1 VSGPGRMRGA
11 GSADYQQMTKEE
23 RRASLRLLGSLLK
36 PYTWQ
41 LVGLSIVVIIAQ
53 LASVAGPAI
62 IAWGIDNG
70 LPALQDGNATP
81 AIGAALTH
89 ITAALVAGGLMYV
102 FIRWNMTLGQTML
115 YGLRRRLFIHSQR
128 LDMKF
133 HERYASG
140 RTVARQTSDM
150 DALAQLL
157 NSGLDIMVGSVLQM
171 VFTMVLI
178 VTMDVPS
185 GLVMAG
191 LLIPATMLTVW
202 FQKRSSVIYRQI
214 QTNSAQLISHFVET
228 VSGIRAVKAYRRQ
241 QANGARYEQLA
252 EDHRQSSLRSIH
264 LFGIYQPTL
273 RWLSTIT
280 IAAVLMVGGFRV
292 LGGELQV
299 GVLVALVLYA
309 RRFFQPIDEIA
320 SFYNTFQSAV
330 AALEKISGLLAEKPS
345 VTDPEE
351 PVELNKVQG
360 EIVFDNVSF
369 RYQEDLPLALQPT
382 SLHVPA
388 GQTVAI
394 VGSTGAGKSTIAK
407 LMARFYDVTDGAI
420 RLDGVN
426 LKDMDLETLTSHI
439 VMVTQ
444 ESYLFSGSVADNIAV
459 GDPEATE
466 EEIRAAAEIIG
477 ADSFIDQLPEGFD
490 TDVRARG
497 GRMSAGQRQMVS
509 FARAFL
515 ADPTVLILDEATSS
529 LDAPTE
535 AVVQE
540 GLEKLLGKRT
550 SFIIAHRLST
560 VMIADRVLVV
570 EDGQVIE
577 DGTPEELIEAGGQFS
592 QLHQAWQD
600 SLSHSEVP
608 AARPDEESDV
618 R

>member
-1 VSGPGRMRGA
+1 MSGPGRARGA
-11 GSADYQQMTKEE
+11 GSLDYQRMTKAE
-23 RRASLRLLGSLLK
+23 RRASLRLLGTLLK
-36 PYTWQ
+36 PYKWQ
-41 LVGLSIVVIIAQ
+41 LVGISIVVVIAQ

-70 LPALQDGNATP
+70 LPALLEGNATP
-81 AIGAALTH
+81 AIAAAVAH
-89 ITAALVAGGLMYV
+89 IVAAVVAGGLMYV
-102 FIRWNMTLGQTML
+102 FIRWNMTIGQAMM
-115 YGLRRRLFIHSQR
+115 YGLRRRLFFHSQR

-133 HERYASG
+133 HETYASG

-191 LLIPATMLTVW
+191 LLVPATMLTVW

-214 QTNSAQLISHFVET
+214 QTNSARLISHFVET
-228 VSGIRAVKAYRRQ
+228 VSGIRAVKTYRRQ
-241 QANGARYEQLA
+241 QANGQRYEQLA
-252 EDHRQSSLRSIH
+252 EDHRQSALRSIH

-273 RWLSTIT
+273 RWLSSIT

-292 LGGELQV
+292 LDNELQV

-320 SFYNTFQSAV
+320 NFYNTFQSAV

-345 VTDPEE
+345 VTDPEA
-351 PVELNKVQG
+351 PVDLPETRG
-360 EIVFDNVSF
+360 EIVFNNVSF

-407 LMARFYDVTDGAI
+407 LIARFYDVTDGAI
-420 RLDGVN
+420 TLDGVN
-426 LKDMDLETLTSHI
+426 LQDMDLETLTNHI

-444 ESYLFSGSVADNIAV
+444 ESYLFSGSVADNMAI
-459 GDPEATE
+459 GNPDATRQ
-466 EEIRAAAEIIG
+466 EIRAAAEIIG
-477 ADSFIDQLPEGFD
+477 ADTFIDQLPEGFD
-490 TDVRARG
+490 TDVRAKG
-497 GRMSAGQRQMVS
+497 GRMSAGQRQLVS

-540 GLEKLLGKRT
+540 GLEELLGKRT

-570 EDGQVIE
+570 EGGQIIE
-577 DGTPEELIEAGGQFS
+577 DGTPEELISAGGQFS

-600 SLSHSEVP
+600 SLRDSEHP
-608 AARPDEESDV
+608 ETSQDNQSDAR
-618 R
+618 

>member
-1 VSGPGRMRGA
+1 MSGPGRTRG
-11 GSADYQQMTKEE
+11 SSTRYTQMTKEE

-36 PYTWQ
+36 PYKWQ
-41 LVGLSIVVIIAQ
+41 LVGLSTIVVLAQ
-53 LASVAGPAI
+53 LASVASPAI

-70 LPALQDGNATP
+70 IPALLEENATP
-81 AIGAALTH
+81 AVAASVAH
-89 ITAALVAGGLMYV
+89 IAAALVGGGLMYV
-102 FIRWNMTLGQTML
+102 FIRWNMTIGQHML
-115 YGLRRRLFIHSQR
+115 FGLRKRLFLHSQR

-133 HERYASG
+133 HETYASG

-150 DALAQLL
+150 DALANLL

-185 GLVMAG
+185 GVVMAG
-191 LLIPATMLTVW
+191 LLIPATMLTIW

-214 QTNSAQLISHFVET
+214 QTNSARLISHFVET
-228 VSGIRAVKAYRRQ
+228 VSGIRAVKSYRRQ
-241 QANGARYEQLA
+241 RANGERYEQLA
-252 EDHRQSSLRSIH
+252 EDHRQSSLRSIQ

-280 IAAVLMVGGFRV
+280 IAAVLTVGGFRV
-292 LGGELQV
+292 LGDELQV

-320 SFYNTFQSAV
+320 NFYNTFQSAV
-330 AALEKISGLLAEKPS
+330 AALEKISGLMAEKSS
-345 VTDPEE
+345 VTDPED
-351 PVELNKVQG
+351 PVELADVQG
-360 EIVFDNVSF
+360 EIVFDDVSF
-369 RYQEDLPLALQPT
+369 RYDDELPLALHPT

-407 LMARFYDVTDGAI
+407 LMARFYDVTDGSI
-420 RLDGVN
+420 TLDGVN
-426 LKDMDLETLTSHI
+426 LKDLDMETLTDHI

-444 ESYLFSGSVADNIAV
+444 ESYLFSGSVANNIAL
-459 GDPEATE
+459 GNPEASR
-466 EEIRAAAEIIG
+466 EEIEAAAAIIG
-477 ADSFIDQLPEGFD
+477 ADTFIQRLPQGFD

-497 GRMSAGQRQMVS
+497 GRMSAGQRQLVS

-515 ADPTVLILDEATSS
+515 ADPNVLILDEATSS

-535 AVVQE
+535 AMVQE
-540 GLEKLLGKRT
+540 GLEELLGKRT

-570 EDGQVIE
+570 EGGQIIE
-577 DGTPEELIEAGGQFS
+577 DGAPDELIAAGGQFS
-592 QLHQAWQD
+592 ELHQAWQD
-600 SLSHSEVP
+600 TLTE
-608 AARPDEESDV
+608 
-618 R
+618 

>member
-1 VSGPGRMRGA
+1 MSGPGRTRA
-11 GSADYQQMTKEE
+11 SSARYADMTKAE
-23 RRASLRLLGSLLK
+23 RRASLRLLGTLLK

-41 LVGLSIVVIIAQ
+41 LVGLSVIVVLAQ

-70 LPALQDGNATP
+70 IPALLEGNAIP
-81 AIGAALTH
+81 AVAASIAH
-89 ITAALVAGGLMYV
+89 ITAAVVGGVLMYL
-102 FIRWNMTLGQTML
+102 FIRWNMTIGQNML
-115 YGLRRRLFIHSQR
+115 FGLRRRLFLHSQR

-133 HERYASG
+133 HETYASG
-140 RTVARQTSDM
+140 RTVARQTTDM
-150 DALAQLL
+150 DALANLL

-191 LLIPATMLTVW
+191 LLVPATMLTIW

-214 QTNSAQLISHFVET
+214 QTNSARLISHFVET
-228 VSGIRAVKAYRRQ
+228 VSGIRAVKSYRRQ
-241 QANGARYEQLA
+241 QANGERYTQLA
-252 EDHRQSSLRSIH
+252 EDHRQSSLRSIQ

-273 RWLSTIT
+273 RWLSSFT

-320 SFYNTFQSAV
+320 NFYNTFQSAV
-330 AALEKISGLLAEKPS
+330 AALEKISGLMAEKS
-345 VTDPEE
+345 AVTDPDD
-351 PVELNKVQG
+351 PVELTDVQG
-360 EIVFDNVSF
+360 EIVFHDVAF
-369 RYQEDLPLALQPT
+369 RYDDELPLALQST

-407 LMARFYDVTDGAI
+407 LMARFYDVTQGSI
-420 RLDGVN
+420 TLDGVN
-426 LKDMDLETLTSHI
+426 LKDMSLETLTDNI

-444 ESYLFSGSVADNIAV
+444 ESYLFSGSVANNIAI
-459 GDPEATE
+459 GNPDATRE
-466 EEIRAAAEIIG
+466 DIEAAAAIIG
-477 ADSFIDQLPEGFD
+477 ADSFINALPEGFD

-497 GRMSAGQRQMVS
+497 GRMSAGQRQLVS

-515 ADPTVLILDEATSS
+515 ADPNVLILDEATSS

-535 AVVQE
+535 AMVQD
-540 GLEKLLGKRT
+540 GLQELLGKRT

-570 EDGQVIE
+570 EGGQIIE
-577 DGTPEELIEAGGQFS
+577 DGTPVELIAAGGQFA

-600 SLSHSEVP
+600 TLTE
-608 AARPDEESDV
+608 
-618 R
+618 

>member
-1 VSGPGRMRGA
+1 MSGPGRARGA
-11 GSADYQQMTKEE
+11 GSLDYQRMTKAE
-23 RRASLRLLGSLLK
+23 RRASLRLLGTLLK
-36 PYTWQ
+36 PYKWQ
-41 LVGLSIVVIIAQ
+41 LVGISIVVVIAQ

-70 LPALQDGNATP
+70 LPALFEGNATP
-81 AIGAALTH
+81 AIAAAVAH
-89 ITAALVAGGLMYV
+89 IVAAVVAGGLMYV
-102 FIRWNMTLGQTML
+102 FIRWNMTIGQAMM
-115 YGLRRRLFIHSQR
+115 YGLRRRLFLHSQR

-133 HERYASG
+133 HETYASG

-191 LLIPATMLTVW
+191 LLVPATMLTVW

-214 QTNSAQLISHFVET
+214 QTNSARLISHFVET
-228 VSGIRAVKAYRRQ
+228 VSGIRAVKTYRRQ
-241 QANGARYEQLA
+241 RANGRRYEQLA
-252 EDHRQSSLRSIH
+252 EDHRQSALRSIH

-273 RWLSTIT
+273 RWLSSIT
-280 IAAVLMVGGFRV
+280 IAAVLIVGGFRV
-292 LGGELQV
+292 LDNELQV

-320 SFYNTFQSAV
+320 NFYNTFQSAV

-345 VTDPEE
+345 VTDPES
-351 PVELNKVQG
+351 PVDLPEARG
-360 EIVFDNVSF
+360 EIVFDNVTF
-369 RYQEDLPLALQPT
+369 RYQDDLPLALQPT

-407 LMARFYDVTDGAI
+407 LMARFYDVINGAI
-420 RLDGVN
+420 TLDGVN
-426 LKDMDLETLTSHI
+426 LQDMDLETLTNHI

-444 ESYLFSGSVADNIAV
+444 ESYLFSGSVADNMAI
-459 GDPEATE
+459 GNPDATRQ
-466 EEIRAAAEIIG
+466 EIRAAAEIIG
-477 ADSFIDQLPEGFD
+477 ADTFIDQLPDGFD
-490 TDVRARG
+490 TDVRAKG
-497 GRMSAGQRQMVS
+497 GRMSAGQRQLVS

-540 GLEKLLGKRT
+540 GLEELLGKRT

-570 EDGQVIE
+570 EDGQIIE
-577 DGTPEELIEAGGQFS
+577 DGTPEELISAGGQFS

-600 SLSHSEVP
+600 SLRDSEHP
-608 AARPDEESDV
+608 ETSQDNQSDAR
-618 R
+618 

>member
-1 VSGPGRMRGA
+1 MSGPGRTRG
-11 GSADYQQMTKEE
+11 SSRRYTQMTKEE
-23 RRASLRLLGSLLK
+23 RRASLRLLRSLLK

-41 LVGLSIVVIIAQ
+41 LVGLSTIVVLAQ

-70 LPALQDGNATP
+70 IPALLEGNATP
-81 AIGAALTH
+81 AIAASVAHIAAAL
-89 ITAALVAGGLMYV
+89 IGGGLMYV
-102 FIRWNMTLGQTML
+102 FIRWNMTIGQHML
-115 YGLRRRLFIHSQR
+115 FGLRKRLFLHSQR

-133 HERYASG
+133 HETYASG

-150 DALAQLL
+150 DALANLL

-185 GLVMAG
+185 GMVMAG
-191 LLIPATMLTVW
+191 LLVPATMLTVW

-214 QTNSAQLISHFVET
+214 QTNSARLIAHFVET
-228 VSGIRAVKAYRRQ
+228 VSGIRAVKSYRRQ
-241 QANGARYEQLA
+241 RANGERYEQLA
-252 EDHRQSSLRSIH
+252 EDHRQSSLRSIQ

-280 IAAVLMVGGFRV
+280 IAAVLTVGGFRV
-292 LGGELQV
+292 LGDELQV

-320 SFYNTFQSAV
+320 NFYNTFQSAV
-330 AALEKISGLLAEKPS
+330 AALEKISGLLAEESS
-345 VTDPEE
+345 VTDPED
-351 PVELNKVQG
+351 PVKLTDVQG
-360 EIVFDNVSF
+360 EVVFDDVSF
-369 RYQEDLPLALQPT
+369 RYDDALPLALHPT

-407 LMARFYDVTDGAI
+407 LMARFYDVTDGSI
-420 RLDGVN
+420 TLDGVN
-426 LKDMDLETLTSHI
+426 LKDMDLETLTDNL

-444 ESYLFSGSVADNIAV
+444 ESYLFSGSVASNIAL
-459 GDPEATE
+459 GNSEASR
-466 EEIRAAAEIIG
+466 EEIEAAASIIG
-477 ADSFIDQLPEGFD
+477 ADTFIQRLPQGFD

-497 GRMSAGQRQMVS
+497 GRMSAGQRQLVS

-515 ADPTVLILDEATSS
+515 ADPNVLILDEATSS

-535 AVVQE
+535 ALVQE
-540 GLEKLLGKRT
+540 GLEELLGRRT

-570 EDGQVIE
+570 EGGQVIE
-577 DGTPEELIEAGGQFS
+577 DGTPDELIAAGGQFS
-592 QLHQAWQD
+592 ELHQTWQD
-600 SLSHSEVP
+600 TL
-608 AARPDEESDV
+608 AD
-618 R
+618 

>member
-1 VSGPGRMRGA
+1 MSVPGSTRDEATRY
-11 GSADYQQMTKEE
+11 SQMTKKE

-41 LVGLSIVVIIAQ
+41 LVGLSLIVVLTQ
-53 LASVAGPAI
+53 LMTVAGPAI
-62 IAWGIDNG
+62 IAWGIDHG
-70 LPALQDGNATP
+70 LPALLDGVPVP
-81 AIGAALTH
+81 AIAASAAH
-89 ITAALVAGGLMYV
+89 IVVAISAGGLMYV
-102 FIRWNMTLGQTML
+102 FVRWNMTIGQNML
-115 YGLRRRLFIHSQR
+115 FRLRKRLFLHTQR
-128 LDMKF
+128 LDMTF
-133 HERYASG
+133 HETYASG
-140 RTVARQTSDM
+140 RTVARQTTDM

-191 LLIPATMLTVW
+191 LLVPATMLTVW

-214 QTNSAQLISHFVET
+214 RTNAARLIAHFVET
-228 VSGIRAVKAYRRQ
+228 VTGIRAVKSYRRQ
-241 QANGARYEQLA
+241 RANGAQYEQLA
-252 EDHRQSSLRSIH
+252 EDHRQSSLRSVQ
-264 LFGIYQPTL
+264 LFGIYQPML

-292 LGGELQV
+292 LGDQLQV

-320 SFYNTFQSAV
+320 NFYNTFQSAV
-330 AALEKISGLLAEKPS
+330 AALEKISGLMAERPT
-345 VTDPEE
+345 VTDPEI
-351 PVELNKVQG
+351 PVELPSVDG

-369 RYQEDLPLALQPT
+369 RYAPQLPVVLHPT

-407 LMARFYDVTDGAI
+407 LLARFYDVTHGAI
-420 RLDGVN
+420 TLDGVN
-426 LKDMDLETLTSHI
+426 LKDISQDALTNNI

-444 ESYLFSGSVADNIAV
+444 ESYLFSGSVANNIAL
-459 GDPEATE
+459 GNPDACRD
-466 EEIRAAAEIIG
+466 EIIAAAQAIG
-477 ADSFIDQLPEGFD
+477 AREFVERLPEGFD

-497 GRMSAGQRQMVS
+497 GRMSAGQRQLIS

-515 ADPTVLILDEATSS
+515 ANPNVLILDEATSS

-535 AVVQE
+535 AVVQQ
-540 GLEKLLGKRT
+540 GLEELLGRRT

-570 EDGQVIE
+570 EGGKIIE
-577 DGTPEELIEAGGQFS
+577 DGTPDELIATGGQFS
-592 QLHQAWQD
+592 QLYHAWQD
-600 SLSHSEVP
+600 SLT
-608 AARPDEESDV
+608 D
-618 R
+618 

>member
-1 VSGPGRMRGA
+1 MSGPGRARGA
-11 GSADYQQMTKEE
+11 GSADYQRMTKDE
-23 RRASLRLLGSLLK
+23 RRASLRLLGTLLR

-53 LASVAGPAI
+53 VASVAGPAI

-70 LPALQDGNATP
+70 LPALLEGNANP
-81 AIGAALTH
+81 AIAASVAH
-89 ITAALVAGGLMYV
+89 IVAAVVAGGLMYV
-102 FIRWNMTLGQTML
+102 FIRWNMTIGQTML
-115 YGLRRRLFIHSQR
+115 YGLRRRLFLHSQR

-133 HERYASG
+133 HETYASG

-185 GLVMAG
+185 GVVMAG
-191 LLIPATMLTVW
+191 LLVPATMLTVW
-202 FQKRSSVIYRQI
+202 FQKRSSVTYRQI
-214 QTNSAQLISHFVET
+214 QTNSARLISHFVET

-241 QANGARYEQLA
+241 KANGKRYEQLA
-252 EDHRQSSLRSIH
+252 EDHRQSALRSIH

-273 RWLSTIT
+273 RWLSSIT

-320 SFYNTFQSAV
+320 NFYNTFQSAV

-345 VTDPEE
+345 VTDPQE
-351 PVELNKVQG
+351 PVELTDARG

-369 RYQEDLPLALQPT
+369 RYQEELPLALRPT

-407 LMARFYDVTDGAI
+407 LMARFYDVTDGSI

-426 LKDMDLETLTSHI
+426 LKDMDLDTLTQHI

-444 ESYLFSGSVADNIAV
+444 ESYLFSGSVANNIAI
-459 GDPEATE
+459 GNPEASR

-490 TDVRARG
+490 TDVRAKG

-535 AVVQE
+535 AVLQE
-540 GLEKLLGKRT
+540 GLKRLLGTRT

-570 EDGQVIE
+570 EGGRIIE
-577 DGTPEELIEAGGQFS
+577 DGSPEELINSEGQFS

-600 SLSHSEVP
+600 SLRHSELP
-608 AARPDEESDV
+608 TPKQDEDQDAR
-618 R
+618 

>member
-1 VSGPGRMRGA
+1 MSGPGRTRG
-11 GSADYQQMTKEE
+11 SSRRYTQMTKEE
-23 RRASLRLLGSLLK
+23 RRASLRLLRSLLK

-41 LVGLSIVVIIAQ
+41 LVGLSTIVVLAQ

-70 LPALQDGNATP
+70 IPALLEGNATP
-81 AIGAALTH
+81 AIAASVAHIAAAL
-89 ITAALVAGGLMYV
+89 IGGGLMYV
-102 FIRWNMTLGQTML
+102 FIRWNMTIGQHML
-115 YGLRRRLFIHSQR
+115 FGLRKRLFLHSQR
-128 LDMKF
+128 LDMEF
-133 HERYASG
+133 HETYASG

-150 DALAQLL
+150 DALANLL

-185 GLVMAG
+185 GMVMAG
-191 LLIPATMLTVW
+191 LLVPATMLTVW

-214 QTNSAQLISHFVET
+214 QTNSARLIAHFVET
-228 VSGIRAVKAYRRQ
+228 VSGIRAVKSYRRQ
-241 QANGARYEQLA
+241 RANGERYEQLA
-252 EDHRQSSLRSIH
+252 EDHRQSSLRSIQ

-280 IAAVLMVGGFRV
+280 IAAVLTVGGFRV
-292 LGGELQV
+292 LGDELQV

-320 SFYNTFQSAV
+320 NFYNTFQSAV
-330 AALEKISGLLAEKPS
+330 AALEKISGLLAEESS
-345 VTDPEE
+345 VTDPED
-351 PVELNKVQG
+351 PVKLTDVQG
-360 EIVFDNVSF
+360 EVVFDDVSF
-369 RYQEDLPLALQPT
+369 RYDDALPLALHPT

-407 LMARFYDVTDGAI
+407 LMARFYDVTDGSI
-420 RLDGVN
+420 TLDGVN
-426 LKDMDLETLTSHI
+426 LKDMDLETLTDNL

-444 ESYLFSGSVADNIAV
+444 ESYLFSGSVASNIAL
-459 GDPEATE
+459 GNSEASR
-466 EEIRAAAEIIG
+466 EEIEAAAAIIG
-477 ADSFIDQLPEGFD
+477 ADTFIQRLPQGFD

-497 GRMSAGQRQMVS
+497 GRMSAGQRQLVS

-515 ADPTVLILDEATSS
+515 ADPNVLILDEATSS

-535 AVVQE
+535 ALVQE
-540 GLEKLLGKRT
+540 GLEELLGRRT

-570 EDGQVIE
+570 EGGQVIE
-577 DGTPEELIEAGGQFS
+577 DGTPDELIAAGGQFS
-592 QLHQAWQD
+592 ELHQTWQD
-600 SLSHSEVP
+600 TLT
-608 AARPDEESDV
+608 D
-618 R
+618 

>member
-1 VSGPGRMRGA
+1 MSGPGRARGA
-11 GSADYQQMTKEE
+11 GSADYQRMTKAE
-23 RRASLRLLGSLLK
+23 RRASLRLLGTLLK

-53 LASVAGPAI
+53 VASVAGPAI

-70 LPALQDGNATP
+70 LPALLEGNANP
-81 AIGAALTH
+81 AIAASVAH
-89 ITAALVAGGLMYV
+89 IVAAIVAGGLMYV
-102 FIRWNMTLGQTML
+102 FIRWNMTIGQTML
-115 YGLRRRLFIHSQR
+115 YGLRRRLFLHSQR

-133 HERYASG
+133 HETYASG

-185 GLVMAG
+185 GVVMAG
-191 LLIPATMLTVW
+191 LLVPATMLTVW
-202 FQKRSSVIYRQI
+202 FQKRSSVTYRQI
-214 QTNSAQLISHFVET
+214 QTNSARLISHFVET

-241 QANGARYEQLA
+241 EANGNRYEQLA
-252 EDHRQSSLRSIH
+252 EDHRQSALRSIH

-273 RWLSTIT
+273 RWLSSIT

-292 LGGELQV
+292 LGDELQV

-320 SFYNTFQSAV
+320 NFYNTFQSAV

-345 VTDPEE
+345 VTDPQE
-351 PVELNKVQG
+351 PVELTDARG

-369 RYQEDLPLALQPT
+369 RYQDKLPLALQPT

-407 LMARFYDVTDGAI
+407 LMARFYDVTDGSI
-420 RLDGVN
+420 TLDGVN
-426 LKDMDLETLTSHI
+426 LKDMELETLTEHI

-444 ESYLFSGSVADNIAV
+444 ESYLFSGSVANNIAI
-459 GDPEATE
+459 GNPEASR
-466 EEIRAAAEIIG
+466 EEIRAAAETIG
-477 ADSFIDQLPEGFD
+477 ADIFIDQLPEGFD
-490 TDVRARG
+490 TDVRAKG

-535 AVVQE
+535 AILQE
-540 GLEKLLGKRT
+540 GLKRLLGTRT

-570 EDGQVIE
+570 EGGQIIE
-577 DGTPEELIEAGGQFS
+577 DGSPEELIASDGQFS
-592 QLHQAWQD
+592 QLHWAWQA
-600 SLSHSEVP
+600 SLRHSEHP
-608 AARPDEESDV
+608 APKQQEDSDAR
-618 R
+618 

>member
-1 VSGPGRMRGA
+1 MSGPGRARGA
-11 GSADYQQMTKEE
+11 GSLDYQRMTKAE
-23 RRASLRLLGSLLK
+23 RRASLRLLGTLLK
-36 PYTWQ
+36 PYKWQ
-41 LVGLSIVVIIAQ
+41 LVGISIVVVIAQ

-70 LPALQDGNATP
+70 LPALFEGNATP
-81 AIGAALTH
+81 AIAAAVAH
-89 ITAALVAGGLMYV
+89 ILAAVVAGGLMYV
-102 FIRWNMTLGQTML
+102 FIRWNMTIGQAMM
-115 YGLRRRLFIHSQR
+115 YGLRRRLFLHSQR

-133 HERYASG
+133 HETYASG

-191 LLIPATMLTVW
+191 LLVPATMLTIW

-214 QTNSAQLISHFVET
+214 QTNSARLISHFVET
-228 VSGIRAVKAYRRQ
+228 VSGIRAVKTYRRQ
-241 QANGARYEQLA
+241 RANGRRYEQLA
-252 EDHRQSSLRSIH
+252 EDHRQSALRSIH

-273 RWLSTIT
+273 RWLSSIT

-292 LGGELQV
+292 LDNELQV

-320 SFYNTFQSAV
+320 NFYNTFQSAV

-345 VTDPEE
+345 VTDPES
-351 PVELNKVQG
+351 PVDLPEARG
-360 EIVFDNVSF
+360 EIVFNNVSF
-369 RYQEDLPLALQPT
+369 RYQDDLPLALQPT

-420 RLDGVN
+420 TLDGVN
-426 LKDMDLETLTSHI
+426 LQDMDLETLTNHI

-444 ESYLFSGSVADNIAV
+444 ESYLFSGSVADNIAI
-459 GDPEATE
+459 GNPDATRQ
-466 EEIRAAAEIIG
+466 EIRAAAEIIG
-477 ADSFIDQLPEGFD
+477 ADTFIDQLPDGFD
-490 TDVRARG
+490 TDVRAKG
-497 GRMSAGQRQMVS
+497 GRMSAGQRQLVS

-540 GLEKLLGKRT
+540 GLEELLGKRT

-570 EDGQVIE
+570 EDGQIIE
-577 DGTPEELIEAGGQFS
+577 DGTPEELISAGGQFS

-600 SLSHSEVP
+600 SLRDSEHP
-608 AARPDEESDV
+608 ETSQDNQSDAR
-618 R
+618 

>member
-1 VSGPGRMRGA
+1 MSGPGRARGA
-11 GSADYQQMTKEE
+11 GSLDYQRMTKAE
-23 RRASLRLLGSLLK
+23 RRASLRLLGTLLK
-36 PYTWQ
+36 PYKWQ
-41 LVGLSIVVIIAQ
+41 LVGISIVVVIAQ

-70 LPALQDGNATP
+70 LPALFEGNATP
-81 AIGAALTH
+81 AIAAAVAH
-89 ITAALVAGGLMYV
+89 IVAAVVAGGLMYV
-102 FIRWNMTLGQTML
+102 FIRWNMTIGQAMM
-115 YGLRRRLFIHSQR
+115 YGLRRRLFLHSQR

-133 HERYASG
+133 HETYASG

-191 LLIPATMLTVW
+191 LLVPATMLTVW

-214 QTNSAQLISHFVET
+214 QTNSARLISHFVET
-228 VSGIRAVKAYRRQ
+228 VSGIRAVKTYRRQ
-241 QANGARYEQLA
+241 RANGRRYEQLA
-252 EDHRQSSLRSIH
+252 EDHRQSALRSIH

-273 RWLSTIT
+273 RWLSSIT
-280 IAAVLMVGGFRV
+280 IAAVLIVGGFRV
-292 LGGELQV
+292 LDNELQV

-320 SFYNTFQSAV
+320 NFYNTFQSAV

-345 VTDPEE
+345 VTDPES
-351 PVELNKVQG
+351 PVDLPEARG
-360 EIVFDNVSF
+360 EIVFDNVTF
-369 RYQEDLPLALQPT
+369 RYQDDLPLALQPT

-407 LMARFYDVTDGAI
+407 LMARFYDVINGAI
-420 RLDGVN
+420 TLDGVN
-426 LKDMDLETLTSHI
+426 LQDMDLETLTNHI

-444 ESYLFSGSVADNIAV
+444 ESYLFSGSVADNMAI
-459 GDPEATE
+459 GNPDATRQ
-466 EEIRAAAEIIG
+466 EIRAAAEIIG
-477 ADSFIDQLPEGFD
+477 ADTFIDQLPDGFD
-490 TDVRARG
+490 TDVRAKG
-497 GRMSAGQRQMVS
+497 GRMSAGQRQLVS

-540 GLEKLLGKRT
+540 GLEELLGKRT

-570 EDGQVIE
+570 EDGQIIE
-577 DGTPEELIEAGGQFS
+577 DGTPEELISAGGQFS

-600 SLSHSEVP
+600 SLRDSEHP
-608 AARPDEESDV
+608 ETSQDNESDA

>member
-1 VSGPGRMRGA
+1 MSGSGRARGTGA
-11 GSADYQQMTKEE
+11 ADYQRMTRAE
-23 RRASLRLLGSLLK
+23 RRASLRLLGTLLQ
-36 PYTWQ
+36 PYRWQ
-41 LVGLSIVVIIAQ
+41 LAGLSIVVVIAQ

-70 LPALQDGNATP
+70 IPALLEGNATP
-81 AIGAALTH
+81 AVAASVAQ
-89 ITAALVAGGLMYV
+89 IVAALVAGGLMYV

-115 YGLRRRLFIHSQR
+115 YGLRRRLFLHSQR

-133 HERYASG
+133 HESYASG

-178 VTMDVPS
+178 LTMDLPS
-185 GLVMAG
+185 GVVMAG
-191 LLIPATMLTVW
+191 LLVPATMLTVW

-214 QTNSAQLISHFVET
+214 QTNSARLISHFVET
-228 VSGIRAVKAYRRQ
+228 VSGIRAVKTYRRQ
-241 QANGARYEQLA
+241 QANGERYEQLA
-252 EDHRQSSLRSIH
+252 EDHRQSALRSIQ

-273 RWLSTIT
+273 RWLSSIT

-299 GVLVALVLYA
+299 GVLIALVLYA

-320 SFYNTFQSAV
+320 NFYNTFQSAV

-345 VTDPEE
+345 VTNPQE
-351 PVELNKVQG
+351 PVALEKASG
-360 EIVFDNVSF
+360 EIEFHDVSF
-369 RYQEDLPLALQPT
+369 RYHDDLPLALQPT

-407 LMARFYDVTDGAI
+407 LMARFYDPSNGTI
-420 RLDGVN
+420 TLDGVN
-426 LKDMDLETLTSHI
+426 LKDLDMETLTQHI

-444 ESYLFSGSVADNIAV
+444 ESYLFSGSVAQNIAI
-459 GDPEATE
+459 GNPAASR
-466 EEIRAAAEIIG
+466 EEIRAAAAIIG
-477 ADSFIDQLPEGFD
+477 ADTFIDKLPEGFD
-490 TDVRARG
+490 TDVRAKG
-497 GRMSAGQRQMVS
+497 GRMSAGQRQLVS

-535 AVVQE
+535 ALVQE
-540 GLEKLLGKRT
+540 GLKELLGERT

-570 EDGQVIE
+570 EGGQIVE
-577 DGTPEELIEAGGQFS
+577 DGTPEELIEAGGQFA

-600 SLSHSEVP
+600 SLSDAEQQ
-608 AARPDEESDV
+608 
-618 R
+618 

>member
-1 VSGPGRMRGA
+1 MSGPGRTRG
-11 GSADYQQMTKEE
+11 SSTRYTQMTKEE

-36 PYTWQ
+36 PYKWQ
-41 LVGLSIVVIIAQ
+41 LVGLSTIVVLAQ
-53 LASVAGPAI
+53 LASVASPAI

-70 LPALQDGNATP
+70 IPALLEGNATP
-81 AIGAALTH
+81 AVAASVAH
-89 ITAALVAGGLMYV
+89 IAAALVGGGLMYV
-102 FIRWNMTLGQTML
+102 FIRWNMTIGQHML
-115 YGLRRRLFIHSQR
+115 FGLRKRLFLHSQR

-133 HERYASG
+133 HETYASG

-150 DALAQLL
+150 DALANLL

-185 GLVMAG
+185 GVVMAG
-191 LLIPATMLTVW
+191 LLIPATMLTIW

-214 QTNSAQLISHFVET
+214 QTNSARLISHFVET
-228 VSGIRAVKAYRRQ
+228 VSGIRAVKSYRRQ
-241 QANGARYEQLA
+241 RANGERYEQLA
-252 EDHRQSSLRSIH
+252 EDHRQSSLRSIQ

-280 IAAVLMVGGFRV
+280 IAAVLTVGGFRV
-292 LGGELQV
+292 LGDELQV

-320 SFYNTFQSAV
+320 NFYNTFQSAV
-330 AALEKISGLLAEKPS
+330 AALEKISGLMAEESS
-345 VTDPEE
+345 VTDPED
-351 PVELNKVQG
+351 PVELADVQG
-360 EIVFDNVSF
+360 EIVFDDVSF
-369 RYQEDLPLALQPT
+369 RYDDELPLALHPT

-407 LMARFYDVTDGAI
+407 LMARFYDVTDGSI
-420 RLDGVN
+420 TLDGVN
-426 LKDMDLETLTSHI
+426 LKDLDMETLTDHI

-444 ESYLFSGSVADNIAV
+444 ESYLFSGSVANNIAL
-459 GDPEATE
+459 GNPEASR
-466 EEIRAAAEIIG
+466 EEIEAAAAIIG
-477 ADSFIDQLPEGFD
+477 ADTFIQRLPQGFD

-497 GRMSAGQRQMVS
+497 GRMSAGQRQLVS

-515 ADPTVLILDEATSS
+515 ADPNVLILDEATSS

-535 AVVQE
+535 AMVQE
-540 GLEKLLGKRT
+540 GLEELLGKRT

-570 EDGQVIE
+570 EGGQIIE
-577 DGTPEELIEAGGQFS
+577 DGAPDELIAAGGQFS
-592 QLHQAWQD
+592 ELHQAWQD
-600 SLSHSEVP
+600 TLTE
-608 AARPDEESDV
+608 
-618 R
+618 

>member
-1 VSGPGRMRGA
+1 MSGTGRTRG
-11 GSADYQQMTKEE
+11 SSTRYTQMTKEE

-36 PYTWQ
+36 PYKWQ
-41 LVGLSIVVIIAQ
+41 LVGLSTIVVLAQ
-53 LASVAGPAI
+53 LASVASPAI

-70 LPALQDGNATP
+70 IPALLEGNATP
-81 AIGAALTH
+81 AVAASVAH
-89 ITAALVAGGLMYV
+89 IAAALVGGGLMYV
-102 FIRWNMTLGQTML
+102 FIRWNMTIGQHML
-115 YGLRRRLFIHSQR
+115 FGLRKRLFLHSQR

-133 HERYASG
+133 HETYASG

-150 DALAQLL
+150 DALANLL

-185 GLVMAG
+185 GVVMAG
-191 LLIPATMLTVW
+191 LLIPATMLTIW

-214 QTNSAQLISHFVET
+214 QTNSARLISHFVET
-228 VSGIRAVKAYRRQ
+228 VSGIRAVKSYRRQ
-241 QANGARYEQLA
+241 RANGERYEQLA
-252 EDHRQSSLRSIH
+252 EDHRQSSLRSIQ

-280 IAAVLMVGGFRV
+280 IAAVLTVGGFRV
-292 LGGELQV
+292 LGDELQV

-320 SFYNTFQSAV
+320 NFYNTFQSAV
-330 AALEKISGLLAEKPS
+330 AALEKISGLMAEESS
-345 VTDPEE
+345 VTDPED
-351 PVELNKVQG
+351 PVELADVQG
-360 EIVFDNVSF
+360 EIVFDDVSF
-369 RYQEDLPLALQPT
+369 RYDDELPLALHPT

-407 LMARFYDVTDGAI
+407 LMARFYDVTHGSI
-420 RLDGVN
+420 TLDGVN
-426 LKDMDLETLTSHI
+426 LKDLDMETLTDNI

-444 ESYLFSGSVADNIAV
+444 ESYLFSGSVANNIAL
-459 GDPEATE
+459 GNPEASREGIET
-466 EEIRAAAEIIG
+466 AAAIIG
-477 ADSFIDQLPEGFD
+477 ADTFIQRLPQGFD

-497 GRMSAGQRQMVS
+497 GRMSAGQRQLVS

-515 ADPTVLILDEATSS
+515 ADPNVLILDEATSS

-535 AVVQE
+535 TMVQE
-540 GLEKLLGKRT
+540 GLEELLGKRT
-550 SFIIAHRLST
+550 AFIIAHRLST

-570 EDGQVIE
+570 EGGQIIE
-577 DGTPEELIEAGGQFS
+577 DGAPDELIAAGGQFS
-592 QLHQAWQD
+592 ELHQAWQD
-600 SLSHSEVP
+600 TLTE
-608 AARPDEESDV
+608 
-618 R
+618 

>member
-1 VSGPGRMRGA
+1 MSGPGRTRGA
-11 GSADYQQMTKEE
+11 GSAHYQQMTKEE
-23 RRASLRLLGSLLK
+23 RRASLRLLGSLLN

-41 LVGLSIVVIIAQ
+41 LIGLSIVVIVAQ

-70 LPALQDGNATP
+70 LPALAEGNAIP
-81 AIGAALTH
+81 AIGAAATH
-89 ITAALVAGGLMYV
+89 ILAALVAGGLMYV

-115 YGLRRRLFIHSQR
+115 YSLRKRLFLHSQR

-133 HERYASG
+133 HETYASG

-178 VTMDVPS
+178 VSMDAPS

-191 LLIPATMLTVW
+191 LLVPATMLSVW

-214 QTNSAQLISHFVET
+214 QTNSARLISHFVET
-228 VSGIRAVKAYRRQ
+228 VSGIRAVKTYRRQ
-241 QANGARYEQLA
+241 QANGEIYAQLA
-252 EDHRQSSLRSIH
+252 EDHRQSALRSIH

-273 RWLSTIT
+273 RWLSSIT
-280 IAAVLMVGGFRV
+280 IAAVLVVGGFRV

-320 SFYNTFQSAV
+320 NFYNTFQSAV
-330 AALEKISGLLAEKPS
+330 AALEKISGLLAERPT
-345 VTDPEE
+345 VTDPKD
-351 PVELNKVQG
+351 PVELPEARG

-369 RYQEDLPLALQPT
+369 RYQDDLPLALQPT
-382 SLHVPA
+382 SFRVPA

-407 LMARFYDVTDGAI
+407 LMARFYDVTEGSI
-420 RLDGVN
+420 TLDGVN
-426 LKDMDLETLTSHI
+426 IKDLDLETLTNHI

-444 ESYLFSGSVADNIAV
+444 ESYLFSGSVADNMAI
-459 GDPEATE
+459 GNPQATR
-466 EEIRAAAEIIG
+466 EEIRAAAKIIG
-477 ADSFIDQLPEGFD
+477 ADIFIDQLPEGFD

-497 GRMSAGQRQMVS
+497 GRMSAGQRQMIS
-509 FARAFL
+509 FGRAFL

-535 AVVQE
+535 AIVQE
-540 GLEKLLGKRT
+540 GLEELLGQRT

-570 EDGQVIE
+570 EDGQIIE
-577 DGTPEELIEAGGQFS
+577 DGTPEELISTGGQFS

-600 SLSHSEVP
+600 SLSHSELP
-608 AARPDEESDV
+608 ASKQDGESDA

>member
-1 VSGPGRMRGA
+1 MSGTGRTRG
-11 GSADYQQMTKEE
+11 SSTRYTQMTKEE

-36 PYTWQ
+36 PYKWQ
-41 LVGLSIVVIIAQ
+41 LVGLSTIVVLAQ
-53 LASVAGPAI
+53 LASVASPAI

-70 LPALQDGNATP
+70 IPALLEGNATP
-81 AIGAALTH
+81 AVAASIAH
-89 ITAALVAGGLMYV
+89 IAAALVGGGLMYV
-102 FIRWNMTLGQTML
+102 FIRWNMTIGQHML
-115 YGLRRRLFIHSQR
+115 FGLRKRLFLHSQR

-133 HERYASG
+133 HETYASG

-150 DALAQLL
+150 DALANLL

-185 GLVMAG
+185 GVVMAG
-191 LLIPATMLTVW
+191 LLIPATMLTIW

-214 QTNSAQLISHFVET
+214 QTNSARLISHFVET
-228 VSGIRAVKAYRRQ
+228 VSGIRAVKSYRRQ
-241 QANGARYEQLA
+241 RANGERYEQLA
-252 EDHRQSSLRSIH
+252 EDHRQSSLRSIQ

-280 IAAVLMVGGFRV
+280 IAAVLTVGGFRV
-292 LGGELQV
+292 LGDELQV

-320 SFYNTFQSAV
+320 NFYNTFQSAV
-330 AALEKISGLLAEKPS
+330 AALEKISGLMAEESS
-345 VTDPEE
+345 VTDPED
-351 PVELNKVQG
+351 PVELADVQG
-360 EIVFDNVSF
+360 EIVFDDVSF
-369 RYQEDLPLALQPT
+369 RYDDELPLALHPT

-407 LMARFYDVTDGAI
+407 LMARFYDVSDGSI
-420 RLDGVN
+420 TLDGVN
-426 LKDMDLETLTSHI
+426 LKDLDMETLTDHI

-444 ESYLFSGSVADNIAV
+444 ESYLFSGSVANNIAL
-459 GDPEATE
+459 GNPEASR
-466 EEIRAAAEIIG
+466 EEIEAAAAIIG
-477 ADSFIDQLPEGFD
+477 ADTFIQRLPQGFD

-497 GRMSAGQRQMVS
+497 GRMSAGQRQLVS

-515 ADPTVLILDEATSS
+515 ADPNVLILDEATSS

-535 AVVQE
+535 AMVQE
-540 GLEKLLGKRT
+540 GLEELLGKRT

-570 EDGQVIE
+570 EGGQIIE
-577 DGTPEELIEAGGQFS
+577 DGAPDELIAAGGQFS
-592 QLHQAWQD
+592 ELHQAWQD
-600 SLSHSEVP
+600 TLTE
-608 AARPDEESDV
+608 
-618 R
+618 

>member
-1 VSGPGRMRGA
+1 MSHPGRTR
-11 GSADYQQMTKEE
+11 SDSTRYSQMTKDE

-41 LVGLSIVVIIAQ
+41 LVGVSLIVVLTQ
-53 LASVAGPAI
+53 LMTVAGPAI
-62 IAWGIDNG
+62 IAWGIDHG
-70 LPALQDGNATP
+70 LPALQDGNPVP
-81 AIGAALTH
+81 AIVASAAH
-89 ITAALVAGGLMYV
+89 VIAAISAGGLMYV
-102 FIRWNMTLGQTML
+102 FVRWNMTIGQNML
-115 YGLRRRLFIHSQR
+115 FRLRKRLFLHTQH
-128 LDMKF
+128 LDMTF
-133 HERYASG
+133 HETYASG
-140 RTVARQTSDM
+140 RTVARQTTDM

-191 LLIPATMLTVW
+191 LLVPATMLTVW

-214 QTNSAQLISHFVET
+214 RTNAARLIAHFVET
-228 VSGIRAVKAYRRQ
+228 VTGIRAVKSYRRQ
-241 QANGARYEQLA
+241 RANGARYEQLA
-252 EDHRQSSLRSIH
+252 EDHRQASLRSVQ
-264 LFGIYQPTL
+264 LFGIYQPML

-292 LGGELQV
+292 LGDQLQV

-320 SFYNTFQSAV
+320 NFYNTFQSAV
-330 AALEKISGLLAEKPS
+330 AALEKISGLMAERPA
-345 VTDPEE
+345 VTDPEI
-351 PVELNKVQG
+351 PVELPSVDG
-360 EIVFDNVSF
+360 EIVFDNVAF
-369 RYQEDLPLALQPT
+369 RYTPQLPVALHPT

-407 LMARFYDVTDGAI
+407 LLARFYDVTQGAI
-420 RLDGVN
+420 TLDGVN
-426 LKDMDLETLTSHI
+426 LKDISRDTLTDNI

-444 ESYLFSGSVADNIAV
+444 ESYLFSGSVANNIAL
-459 GDPEATE
+459 GNPDASRA
-466 EEIRAAAEIIG
+466 EIIAAAEAIG
-477 ADSFIDQLPEGFD
+477 ARDFVERLPEGFD

-497 GRMSAGQRQMVS
+497 GRMSAGQRQLIS

-515 ADPTVLILDEATSS
+515 ANPNVLILDEATSS

-535 AVVQE
+535 AVVQQ
-540 GLEKLLGKRT
+540 GLEELLGRRT

-570 EDGQVIE
+570 EGGQIIE
-577 DGTPEELIEAGGQFS
+577 DGAPGQLIAAGGQFS
-592 QLHQAWQD
+592 QLYHAWQD
-600 SLSHSEVP
+600 SLAE
-608 AARPDEESDV
+608 
-618 R
+618 

>member
-1 VSGPGRMRGA
+1 MSGPGRAGGA
-11 GSADYQQMTKEE
+11 GSADYQRMTRAE
-23 RRASLRLLGSLLK
+23 RRASLRLLGTLLK
-36 PYTWQ
+36 PYRWQ
-41 LVGLSIVVIIAQ
+41 LVGLSVVVIIAQ

-70 LPALQDGNATP
+70 IPALLEGNATP
-81 AIGAALTH
+81 AVAASVAH
-89 ITAALVAGGLMYV
+89 ISAALVAGGLMYV

-115 YGLRRRLFIHSQR
+115 YGLRRRLFRHSQR

-133 HERYASG
+133 HESYASG

-178 VTMDVPS
+178 LTMDLPS
-185 GLVMAG
+185 GVVMAG
-191 LLIPATMLTVW
+191 LLVPATMLTVW

-214 QTNSAQLISHFVET
+214 QTNSARLISHFVET
-228 VSGIRAVKAYRRQ
+228 VSGIRAVKTYRRQ
-241 QANGARYEQLA
+241 QTNGQRYEQLA
-252 EDHRQSSLRSIH
+252 EDHRQSALRSIH

-273 RWLSTIT
+273 RWLSSIT

-299 GVLVALVLYA
+299 GVLIALVLYA

-320 SFYNTFQSAV
+320 NFYNTFQSAV

-345 VTDPEE
+345 VTDPQE
-351 PVELNKVQG
+351 PVELTEASG
-360 EIVFDNVSF
+360 EIEFENVSF
-369 RYQEDLPLALQPT
+369 RYQPDLPLALQPT
-382 SLHVPA
+382 SLHVSA

-407 LMARFYDVTDGAI
+407 LMARFYDVTDGKI
-420 RLDGVN
+420 TLDGVD
-426 LKDMDLETLTSHI
+426 LKEIDMETLTNHI

-444 ESYLFSGSVADNIAV
+444 ESYLFSGSVAQNIAI
-459 GDPEATE
+459 GNPAASRD
-466 EEIRAAAEIIG
+466 EIRAAAAVIG
-477 ADSFIDQLPEGFD
+477 ADTFIDKLPEGFD
-490 TDVRARG
+490 TDVRAKG
-497 GRMSAGQRQMVS
+497 GRMSAGQRQLVS

-535 AVVQE
+535 ALVQE
-540 GLEKLLGKRT
+540 GLKELLGERT

-570 EDGQVIE
+570 DGGQIIE
-577 DGTPEELIEAGGQFS
+577 DGTPAELIEANGQFS
-592 QLHQAWQD
+592 QLYRAWQD
-600 SLSHSEVP
+600 SLSDTEL
-608 AARPDEESDV
+608 
-618 R
+618 

>member
-1 VSGPGRMRGA
+1 MSGPGRARCA
-11 GSADYQQMTKEE
+11 GSADYQRMTRAE
-23 RRASLRLLGSLLK
+23 RRASLRLLGTLLK
-36 PYTWQ
+36 PFRWQ
-41 LVGLSIVVIIAQ
+41 LVGLSIVVVIAQ
-53 LASVAGPAI
+53 MASVAGPAI

-70 LPALQDGNATP
+70 IPALLEGNATP
-81 AIGAALTH
+81 AIAASVAH
-89 ITAALVAGGLMYV
+89 IVAALVAGGLMYV

-115 YGLRRRLFIHSQR
+115 YGLRRRLFLHSQR

-133 HERYASG
+133 HESYASG

-178 VTMDVPS
+178 LTMDLPS
-185 GLVMAG
+185 GVVMAG
-191 LLIPATMLTVW
+191 LLVPATMLTVW

-214 QTNSAQLISHFVET
+214 QTNSARLISHFVET
-228 VSGIRAVKAYRRQ
+228 VSGIRAVKTYRRQ
-241 QANGARYEQLA
+241 QANGERYEQLA
-252 EDHRQSSLRSIH
+252 EDHRRSALRSIQ

-273 RWLSTIT
+273 RWLSSIT

-299 GVLVALVLYA
+299 GVLIALVLYA

-320 SFYNTFQSAV
+320 NFYNTFQSAV

-351 PVELNKVQG
+351 PVELNEASG
-360 EIVFDNVSF
+360 EIVFDDVSF
-369 RYQEDLPLALQPT
+369 RYQDELPLALQPT

-407 LMARFYDVTDGAI
+407 LMARFYDVTDGTI
-420 RLDGVN
+420 TLDGVN
-426 LKDMDLETLTSHI
+426 LKDLELDTLTKHI

-444 ESYLFSGSVADNIAV
+444 ESYLFSGSVAQNIAI
-459 GDPEATE
+459 GNPEASR
-466 EEIRAAAEIIG
+466 EEIRAAAAIIG
-477 ADSFIDQLPEGFD
+477 ADTFIDRLPEGFD
-490 TDVRARG
+490 TDVRAKG
-497 GRMSAGQRQMVS
+497 GRMSAGQRQLVS

-535 AVVQE
+535 ALVQE
-540 GLEKLLGKRT
+540 GLKELLGERT

-570 EDGQVIE
+570 EGGQIIE
-577 DGTPEELIEAGGQFS
+577 DGTPAELIEAGGQFA

-600 SLSHSEVP
+600 SLSDAEQY
-608 AARPDEESDV
+608 
-618 R
+618 

>member
-1 VSGPGRMRGA
+1 MSGPGRARGA
-11 GSADYQQMTKEE
+11 GSLDYQRMTKAE
-23 RRASLRLLGSLLK
+23 RRASLRLLGTLLK
-36 PYTWQ
+36 PYKWQ
-41 LVGLSIVVIIAQ
+41 LVGISIVVVIAQ

-70 LPALQDGNATP
+70 LPALFEGNATP
-81 AIGAALTH
+81 AIAAAVAH
-89 ITAALVAGGLMYV
+89 IVAAVVAGGLMYV
-102 FIRWNMTLGQTML
+102 FIRWNMTIGQAMM
-115 YGLRRRLFIHSQR
+115 YGLRRRLFLHSQR

-133 HERYASG
+133 HETYASG

-191 LLIPATMLTVW
+191 LLVPATMLTVW

-214 QTNSAQLISHFVET
+214 QTNSARLISHFVET
-228 VSGIRAVKAYRRQ
+228 VSGIRAVKTYRRQ
-241 QANGARYEQLA
+241 RANGRRYEQLA
-252 EDHRQSSLRSIH
+252 EDHRQSALRSIH

-273 RWLSTIT
+273 RWLSSIT

-292 LGGELQV
+292 LDNELQV

-320 SFYNTFQSAV
+320 NFYNTFQSAV

-345 VTDPEE
+345 VTDPES
-351 PVELNKVQG
+351 PVDLPEARG
-360 EIVFDNVSF
+360 EIVFNNVSF
-369 RYQEDLPLALQPT
+369 RYQDDLPLALQPT

-420 RLDGVN
+420 TLDGVN
-426 LKDMDLETLTSHI
+426 LQDMDLETLTNHI

-444 ESYLFSGSVADNIAV
+444 ESYLFSGSVADNIAI
-459 GDPEATE
+459 GNPDATRQ
-466 EEIRAAAEIIG
+466 EIRAAAEIIG
-477 ADSFIDQLPEGFD
+477 ADTFIDQLPDGFD
-490 TDVRARG
+490 TDVRAKG
-497 GRMSAGQRQMVS
+497 GRMSAGQRQLVS

-540 GLEKLLGKRT
+540 GLEELLGKRT

-570 EDGQVIE
+570 EDGQIIE
-577 DGTPEELIEAGGQFS
+577 DGTPEELISAGGQFS
-592 QLHQAWQD
+592 Q
-600 SLSHSEVP
+600 
-608 AARPDEESDV
+608 
-618 R
+618 

>member
-1 VSGPGRMRGA
+1 
-11 GSADYQQMTKEE
+11 
-23 RRASLRLLGSLLK
+23 
-36 PYTWQ
+36 
-41 LVGLSIVVIIAQ
+41 
-53 LASVAGPAI
+53 
-62 IAWGIDNG
+62 
-70 LPALQDGNATP
+70 
-81 AIGAALTH
+81 
-89 ITAALVAGGLMYV
+89 
-102 FIRWNMTLGQTML
+102 
-115 YGLRRRLFIHSQR
+115 
-128 LDMKF
+128 
-133 HERYASG
+133 
-140 RTVARQTSDM
+140 
-150 DALAQLL
+150 
-157 NSGLDIMVGSVLQM
+157 MVGSVLQM

-185 GLVMAG
+185 GVVMAG
-191 LLIPATMLTVW
+191 LLVPATMLTVW
-202 FQKRSSVIYRQI
+202 FQKRSSVTYRQI
-214 QTNSAQLISHFVET
+214 QTNSARLISHFVET

-241 QANGARYEQLA
+241 KANGKRYEQLA
-252 EDHRQSSLRSIH
+252 EDHRQSALRSIH

-273 RWLSTIT
+273 RWLSSIT

-320 SFYNTFQSAV
+320 NFYNTFQSAV

-345 VTDPEE
+345 VTDPQE
-351 PVELNKVQG
+351 PVELTDARG

-369 RYQEDLPLALQPT
+369 RYQEELPLALRPT

-407 LMARFYDVTDGAI
+407 LMARFYDVTDGSI

-426 LKDMDLETLTSHI
+426 LKDMDLDTLTQHI

-444 ESYLFSGSVADNIAV
+444 ESYLFSGSVANNIAI
-459 GDPEATE
+459 GNPEASR

-490 TDVRARG
+490 TDVRAKG

-535 AVVQE
+535 AVLQE
-540 GLEKLLGKRT
+540 GLKRLLGTRT

-570 EDGQVIE
+570 EGGQIIE
-577 DGTPEELIEAGGQFS
+577 DGSPEELINSEGQFS

-600 SLSHSEVP
+600 SLRHSELP
-608 AARPDEESDV
+608 TPKQDEDQDAR
-618 R
+618 

>member
-1 VSGPGRMRGA
+1 MSGTGRTRG
-11 GSADYQQMTKEE
+11 SSTRYTQMTKEE

-36 PYTWQ
+36 PYKWQ
-41 LVGLSIVVIIAQ
+41 LVGLSTIVVLAQ
-53 LASVAGPAI
+53 LASVASPAI

-70 LPALQDGNATP
+70 IPALLEGNATP
-81 AIGAALTH
+81 AVAASVAH
-89 ITAALVAGGLMYV
+89 IAAALVGGGLMYV
-102 FIRWNMTLGQTML
+102 FIRWNMTIGQHML
-115 YGLRRRLFIHSQR
+115 FGLRKRLFLHSQR

-133 HERYASG
+133 HETYASG

-150 DALAQLL
+150 DALANLL

-185 GLVMAG
+185 GVVMAG
-191 LLIPATMLTVW
+191 LLIPATMLTIW

-214 QTNSAQLISHFVET
+214 QTNSARLISHFVET
-228 VSGIRAVKAYRRQ
+228 VSGIRAVKSYRRQ
-241 QANGARYEQLA
+241 RANGERYEQLA
-252 EDHRQSSLRSIH
+252 EDHRQSSLRSIQ

-280 IAAVLMVGGFRV
+280 IAAVLTVGGFRV
-292 LGGELQV
+292 LGDELQV

-320 SFYNTFQSAV
+320 NFYNTFQSAV
-330 AALEKISGLLAEKPS
+330 AALEKISGLMAEESS
-345 VTDPEE
+345 VTDPED
-351 PVELNKVQG
+351 PVELADVQG
-360 EIVFDNVSF
+360 EIVFDDVSF
-369 RYQEDLPLALQPT
+369 RYDDELPLALHPT

-407 LMARFYDVTDGAI
+407 LMARFYDVTHGSI
-420 RLDGVN
+420 TLDGVN
-426 LKDMDLETLTSHI
+426 LKDLDMETLTDNI

-444 ESYLFSGSVADNIAV
+444 ESYLFSGSVANNIAL
-459 GDPEATE
+459 GNPEASREGIET
-466 EEIRAAAEIIG
+466 AAAIIG
-477 ADSFIDQLPEGFD
+477 ADTFIQRLPQGFD

-497 GRMSAGQRQMVS
+497 GRMSAGQRQLVS

-515 ADPTVLILDEATSS
+515 ADPNVLILDEATSS

-535 AVVQE
+535 TMVQE
-540 GLEKLLGKRT
+540 GLEELLGKRT
-550 SFIIAHRLST
+550 AFIIAHRLST

-570 EDGQVIE
+570 E
-577 DGTPEELIEAGGQFS
+577 GGDRKS
-592 QLHQAWQD
+592 
-600 SLSHSEVP
+600 V
-608 AARPDEESDV
+608 V
-618 R
+618 

>member
-1 VSGPGRMRGA
+1 MSGPGRARGA
-11 GSADYQQMTKEE
+11 GSLDYQRMTKAE
-23 RRASLRLLGSLLK
+23 RRASLRLLGTLLK
-36 PYTWQ
+36 PYKWQ
-41 LVGLSIVVIIAQ
+41 LVGISIVVVIAQ

-70 LPALQDGNATP
+70 LPALFEGNATP
-81 AIGAALTH
+81 AIAAAVAH
-89 ITAALVAGGLMYV
+89 IVAAVVAGGLMYV
-102 FIRWNMTLGQTML
+102 FIRWNMTIGQAMM
-115 YGLRRRLFIHSQR
+115 YGLRRRLFLHSQR

-133 HERYASG
+133 HETYASG

-191 LLIPATMLTVW
+191 LLVPATMLTVW

-214 QTNSAQLISHFVET
+214 QTNSARLISHFVET
-228 VSGIRAVKAYRRQ
+228 VSGIRAVKTYRRQ
-241 QANGARYEQLA
+241 RANGRRYEQLA
-252 EDHRQSSLRSIH
+252 EDHRQSALRSIH

-273 RWLSTIT
+273 RWLSSIT

-292 LGGELQV
+292 LDNELQV

-320 SFYNTFQSAV
+320 NFYNTFQSAV

-345 VTDPEE
+345 VTDPES
-351 PVELNKVQG
+351 PVDLPEARG
-360 EIVFDNVSF
+360 EIVFNNVSF
-369 RYQEDLPLALQPT
+369 RYQDDLPLALQPT

-420 RLDGVN
+420 TLDGVN
-426 LKDMDLETLTSHI
+426 LQDMDLETLTNHI

-444 ESYLFSGSVADNIAV
+444 ESYLFSGSVADNMAI
-459 GDPEATE
+459 GNPDATRQ
-466 EEIRAAAEIIG
+466 EIRAAAEIIG
-477 ADSFIDQLPEGFD
+477 ADTFIDQLPDGFD
-490 TDVRARG
+490 TDVRAKG
-497 GRMSAGQRQMVS
+497 GRMSAGQRQLVS

-540 GLEKLLGKRT
+540 GLEELLGKRT

-570 EDGQVIE
+570 EDGQIIE
-577 DGTPEELIEAGGQFS
+577 DGTPEELISAGGQFS

-600 SLSHSEVP
+600 SLRDSEHP
-608 AARPDEESDV
+608 ETSQDNQSDAR
-618 R
+618 

>member
-1 VSGPGRMRGA
+1 MSGPGRTRG
-11 GSADYQQMTKEE
+11 SSTRYTQMTKEE

-36 PYTWQ
+36 PYKWQ
-41 LVGLSIVVIIAQ
+41 LVGLSTIVVLAQ
-53 LASVAGPAI
+53 LASVASPAI

-70 LPALQDGNATP
+70 IPALLEGNATP
-81 AIGAALTH
+81 AVAASVAH
-89 ITAALVAGGLMYV
+89 IAAALVGGGLMYV
-102 FIRWNMTLGQTML
+102 FIRWNMTIGQHML
-115 YGLRRRLFIHSQR
+115 FGLRKRLFLHSQR

-133 HERYASG
+133 HETYASG

-150 DALAQLL
+150 DALANLL

-185 GLVMAG
+185 GVVMAG
-191 LLIPATMLTVW
+191 LLIPATMLTIW

-214 QTNSAQLISHFVET
+214 QTNSARLISHFVET
-228 VSGIRAVKAYRRQ
+228 VSGIRAVKSYRRQ
-241 QANGARYEQLA
+241 RANGERYEQLA
-252 EDHRQSSLRSIH
+252 EDHRQSSLRSIQ

-280 IAAVLMVGGFRV
+280 IAAVLTVGGFRV
-292 LGGELQV
+292 LGDELQV

-320 SFYNTFQSAV
+320 NFYNTFQSAV
-330 AALEKISGLLAEKPS
+330 AALEKISGLMAEKSS
-345 VTDPEE
+345 VTDPED
-351 PVELNKVQG
+351 PVELADVQG
-360 EIVFDNVSF
+360 EIVFDDVSF
-369 RYQEDLPLALQPT
+369 RYDDELPLALHPT

-394 VGSTGAGKSTIAK
+394 VGSTGTGKSTIAK
-407 LMARFYDVTDGAI
+407 LMARFYDVTDGSI
-420 RLDGVN
+420 TLDGVN
-426 LKDMDLETLTSHI
+426 LKDLDMETLTDNI

-444 ESYLFSGSVADNIAV
+444 ESYLFSGSVANNIAL
-459 GDPEATE
+459 GNPEASR
-466 EEIRAAAEIIG
+466 EEIEAAAAIIG
-477 ADSFIDQLPEGFD
+477 ADTFIQRLPQGFD

-497 GRMSAGQRQMVS
+497 GRMSAGQRQLVS

-515 ADPTVLILDEATSS
+515 ADPNVLILDEATSS

-535 AVVQE
+535 AMVQE
-540 GLEKLLGKRT
+540 GLEELLGKRT

-570 EDGQVIE
+570 EGGQIIE
-577 DGTPEELIEAGGQFS
+577 DGAPDELIAAGGQFS
-592 QLHQAWQD
+592 ELHQAWQD
-600 SLSHSEVP
+600 TLTE
-608 AARPDEESDV
+608 
-618 R
+618 

>member
-1 VSGPGRMRGA
+1 MSHPGRTR
-11 GSADYQQMTKEE
+11 SDSTRYSQMTKDE

-41 LVGLSIVVIIAQ
+41 LVGVSLIVVLTQ
-53 LASVAGPAI
+53 LMTVAGPAI
-62 IAWGIDNG
+62 IAWGIDHG
-70 LPALQDGNATP
+70 LPALQDGNPVP
-81 AIGAALTH
+81 AIVASAAH
-89 ITAALVAGGLMYV
+89 VIAAISAGGLMYV
-102 FIRWNMTLGQTML
+102 FVRWNMTIGQNML
-115 YGLRRRLFIHSQR
+115 FRLRKRLFLHTQH
-128 LDMKF
+128 LDMTF
-133 HERYASG
+133 HETYASG
-140 RTVARQTSDM
+140 RTVARQTTDM

-171 VFTMVLI
+171 MFTMVLI

-191 LLIPATMLTVW
+191 LLVPATMLTVW

-214 QTNSAQLISHFVET
+214 RTNAARLIAHFVET
-228 VSGIRAVKAYRRQ
+228 VTGIRAVKSYRRQ
-241 QANGARYEQLA
+241 RANGARYEQLA
-252 EDHRQSSLRSIH
+252 EDHRQASLRSVQ
-264 LFGIYQPTL
+264 LFGIYQPML

-292 LGGELQV
+292 LGDQLQV

-320 SFYNTFQSAV
+320 NFYNTFQSAV
-330 AALEKISGLLAEKPS
+330 AALEKISGLMAERPA
-345 VTDPEE
+345 VTDPEI
-351 PVELNKVQG
+351 PVELPSVDG
-360 EIVFDNVSF
+360 EIVFDNVAF
-369 RYQEDLPLALQPT
+369 RYTPQLPVALHPT

-407 LMARFYDVTDGAI
+407 LLARFYDVTQGAI
-420 RLDGVN
+420 TLDGVN
-426 LKDMDLETLTSHI
+426 LKDISRDTLTDNI

-444 ESYLFSGSVADNIAV
+444 ESYLFSGSVANNIAL
-459 GDPEATE
+459 GNPDASRA
-466 EEIRAAAEIIG
+466 EIIAAAEAIG
-477 ADSFIDQLPEGFD
+477 ARDFVERLPEGFD

-497 GRMSAGQRQMVS
+497 GRMSAGQRQLIS

-515 ADPTVLILDEATSS
+515 ANPNVLILDEATSS

-535 AVVQE
+535 AVVQQ
-540 GLEKLLGKRT
+540 GLEELLGRRT

-570 EDGQVIE
+570 EGGQIIE
-577 DGTPEELIEAGGQFS
+577 DGAPGQLIAAGGQFS
-592 QLHQAWQD
+592 QLYHAWQD
-600 SLSHSEVP
+600 SLAE
-608 AARPDEESDV
+608 
-618 R
+618 